1 MRDAIYLND
10 GVLGELVV
18 VDEVVELRGEHGE
31 AVAVVAV
38 TQQQPKP
45 GHGVIV
51 FRSSN
56 KTET

>member
-51 FRSSN
+51 FR
-56 KTET
+56 